1 MLAGHPGKSDVA
13 AGAEEYGYHLGLAFQ
28 IIDDVLDFSQD
39 DEALGKPAGADLSL
53 GLATAPILFA
63 AQDHPELRPL
73 IERRFKGDG
82 DVGYAYNAVRK
93 SRGLELTRQLAY
105 FHAQKAVDAICRVA
119 PDSEARD
126 ALISICYV
134 VLSRS
139 K

>member
-1 MLAGHPGKSDVA
+1 MDFGV
-13 AGAEEYGYHLGLAFQ
+13 
-28 IIDDVLDFSQD
+28 DDVLDFAMD
-39 DEALGKPAGADLSL
+39 DDQLGKPAGADLSL

-82 DVGYAYNAVRK
+82 DVTMAYETVRA
-93 SRGLELTRQLAY
+93 STGMDLARKLAG
-105 FHAQKAVDAICRVA
+105 FHAQRAVDAICRVA

-126 ALISICYV
+126 ALISICYI
-134 VLSRS
+134 VLSRN